1 MKAAHDNMFMK
12 LDCGRWVSIHA
23 FEYSYTYGGL
33 VEGRP
38 NAKLN
43 AWLIEAAV
51 AAASK
56 SWGPRKTHLI
66 PPAVDDRNPKHPLL
80 PPTCLRAWLTCDVPI
95 NHGFMG
101 SSLVVV
107 WFADEC
113 YAEPIFDVVFRA
125 VRGLP
130 WEELAQDFNNW

>member
-1 MKAAHDNMFMK
+1 MEAVHDMLIMK
-12 LDCGRWVSIHA
+12 LDCGRQVSLDA
-23 FEYSYTYGGL
+23 FNYGRTYGGL
-33 VEGRP
+33 MLGRP

-43 AWLIEAAV
+43 AWTIEAEV

-66 PPAVDDRNPKHPLL
+66 PPAVDDRDPKHPLL
-80 PPTCLRAWLTCDVPI
+80 PPTCLWAWLTCPCPI
-95 NHGFMG
+95 KPTFQA
-101 SSLVVV
+101 SELVVV

-113 YAEPIFDVVFRA
+113 HAEPIADVVFRA

-130 WEELAQDFNNW
+130 WEELAQDFNY